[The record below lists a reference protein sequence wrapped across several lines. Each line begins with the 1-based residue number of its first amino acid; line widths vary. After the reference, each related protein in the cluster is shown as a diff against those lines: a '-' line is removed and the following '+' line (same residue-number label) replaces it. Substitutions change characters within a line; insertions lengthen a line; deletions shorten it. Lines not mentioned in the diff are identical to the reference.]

1 MYPEV
6 INWKQNSSGFV
17 FWITVNSVNSIQK
30 SKKIRKIIFSLRE
43 QWPRENFRSKSSNF
57 FWITVR
63 TVEKSKIFLKF
74 CSQLF
79 FEFNFFL
86 FLFFWIFHFFQIYC
100 SSVNGSDPVKTGQGE
115 RRVEFWP
122 VLRVGGCRVDGFGVG
137 GCILD

>member
-6 INWKQNSSGFV
+6 INWKQNSPGFV

-30 SKKIRKIIFSLRE
+30 SKKNQENHFFTAWTVTEGKFSFQKFELFLNYCSHGGKVEIIFKILV
-43 QWPRENFRSKSSNF
+43 PTI
-57 FWITVR
+57 FWIY
-63 TVEKSKIFLKF
+63 
-74 CSQLF
+74 
-79 FEFNFFL
+79 NFL
-86 FLFFWIFHFFQIYC
+86 FLFFWIFHFFKIFC

-122 VLRVGGCRVDGFGVG
+122 VLRVGGCRLDGFGVG